1 MLDTYLFNVLGYFKD
16 KRVKKN
22 VLLLAQLVI
31 LTGHLR
37 IFSMSKDKAQYDV
50 LKGLLSG
57 GQVQTL
63 SSATLV
69 EAIRDEAVARLGA
82 VWATYVLHDGSD
94 IRKPNAQDMEYLGK
108 VMSLQK
114 QVISGYKT
122 MNSVAVDIFG
132 KELTL
137 IDHTTFSTAQPEY
150 VTQELVN
157 DVRKNPSK
165 DPDLAQKIA
174 KGDYLN
180 NSTVYLQAVQN
191 SHNTIKRARLDIKI
205 THIQDREFDSE
216 SCFEYVNDLGDEFIT
231 RLKLSR
237 LSNHSQPTFTPTGKV
252 SRRVVYEKLIDTAFK
267 HTSEYAI
274 KRITIKN
281 KTYVNVKCRIEWD
294 KLALNNRLYTV
305 IRITLM
311 NEKGQNIFL
320 QPMMLIT
327 NRAIDIAQDAQQIY
341 QAYLLRFKIEVVFRF
356 LKTNLG
362 WETFQVRDFESI
374 KNLIALAFFLVGYF
388 KELNED
394 IQKHEI
400 YALIAK
406 IGGGKGI
413 ISVNFLLKGIEKI
426 AHFQQIQQLIDDNI
440 ITKEDIENAMRDF
453 KQT

>member
-1 MLDTYLFNVLGYFKD
+1 MLIT
-16 KRVKKN
+16 R
-22 VLLLAQLVI
+22 
-31 LTGHLR
+31 T
-37 IFSMSKDKAQYDV
+37 
-50 LKGLLSG
+50 
-57 GQVQTL
+57 
-63 SSATLV
+63 
-69 EAIRDEAVARLGA
+69 
-82 VWATYVLHDGSD
+82 
-94 IRKPNAQDMEYLGK
+94 
-108 VMSLQK
+108 
-114 QVISGYKT
+114 
-122 MNSVAVDIFG
+122 
-132 KELTL
+132 
-137 IDHTTFSTAQPEY
+137 
-150 VTQELVN
+150 
-157 DVRKNPSK
+157 
-165 DPDLAQKIA
+165 DLAQKIA

-191 SHNTIKRARLDIKI
+191 SHNTVKRARLDIKI

-216 SCFEYVNDLGDEFIT
+216 SCFEYVNDLGDDFIT

-237 LSNHSQPTFTPTGKV
+237 LSNQSQPTFTPTGKV

-274 KRITIKN
+274 KRVTIKN

-388 KELNED
+388 KELKED

-440 ITKEDIENAMRDF
+440 ITKQEIENAMRDF
-453 KQT
+453 KKT